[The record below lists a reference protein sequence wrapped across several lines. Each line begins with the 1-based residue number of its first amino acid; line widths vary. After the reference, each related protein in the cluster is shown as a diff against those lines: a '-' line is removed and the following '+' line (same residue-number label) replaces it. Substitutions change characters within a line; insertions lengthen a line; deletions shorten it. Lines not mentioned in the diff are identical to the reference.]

1 VVMGTLHWKHSF
13 RPSRQQLYQSRVHC
27 PLDVL
32 VSCSWAAAAIHCYEG
47 NIALT
52 LLISSHDTADQ
63 PSLQLQDLCSSA
75 AAGSFEC
82 NSCARARGSA
92 EVTADCG
99 ATLIVC
105 PTPILE
111 QWREEAAK
119 HLHEGE
125 S

>member
-1 VVMGTLHWKHSF
+1 MSAVMQQTDN
-13 RPSRQQLYQSRVHC
+13 PSSRRAHVLL
-27 PLDVL
+27 PL
-32 VSCSWAAAAIHCYEG
+32 
-47 NIALT
+47 
-52 LLISSHDTADQ
+52 
-63 PSLQLQDLCSSA
+63 
-75 AAGSFEC
+75 AGSFEC

-119 HLHEGE
+119 HLHEGLL
-125 S
+125 